1 LLPQRGGGRGIS
13 RRDIAS
19 GLGDLARQNAGTYIL
34 TASTA
39 IQLAEERESD
49 AGDGTSG
56 NGIFTKYFM
65 EALET
70 GNASSGDS
78 DEITIDAVHD
88 YIQQR
93 VTSQQPQRFVIGGMG
108 RFVIGRSVVGHWERR
123 RIALRTRFRELLDQ
137 NIISDRKYAAAAEI
151 FGASWPTLSVD

>member
-1 LLPQRGGGRGIS
+1 LAHSRKESSVVARIALRRGRRSGRTCI
-13 RRDIAS
+13 
-19 GLGDLARQNAGTYIL
+19 GDLARQNAGTYIL

-49 AGDGTSG
+49 AGDDTSG

-88 YIQQR
+88 YIQQW
-93 VTSQQPQRFVIGGMG
+93 VTSQQPQRFVLGGMG
-108 RFVIGRSVVGHWERR
+108 RFVIGRSVVGHWERPLPR
-123 RIALRTRFRELLDQ
+123 SVGGLRAWAGSL
-137 NIISDRKYAAAAEI
+137 
-151 FGASWPTLSVD
+151 